1 MIVLGL
7 DVGSSSVK
15 AGILRDGKLTGTV
28 ARAFFPTRRARERV
42 EVDPAAVLRAL
53 KEAIAAV
60 GKPVRRAEAIA
71 LDVMSPSW
79 LVMDAKGKPL
89 TPIVT
94 HQDRRSVEEAKR
106 IEKAVGKERHLQ
118 LAGNRPVPG
127 GIASTTWAWFKRN
140 EPGRLRRADV
150 AGMLST
156 FLHRRMTGARV
167 TDPSNASFT
176 GLYRTLDLGGWSDE
190 LCEAAEIPR
199 SLLPDLI
206 EGDAIAGT
214 ITRSAAREFGLTEGT
229 PMTAGIVD
237 GSAGMLLA
245 GATPGQLFNV
255 CGSTDVLALCT
266 GRPRPHERL
275 LTRALGLSGLWLSVH
290 TIAAAGAALYWAKQ
304 QFFADL
310 SQDDFRKLL
319 PRLSAKGEAAA
330 GGVTFD
336 PYLAGERTSVEQR
349 RGAFSGLTL
358 ATTREQMLA
367 AMIDALAKASAER
380 LALMEQ
386 QHDVNINRR
395 VVVSGG
401 KEDRLDKLFHRDWPK
416 GYTFKSEVEATLRGL
431 GELVSNKG

>member
-1 MIVLGL
+1 MTVLGL

-15 AGILRDGKLTGTV
+15 AGILRNGKLSGTV
-28 ARAFFPTRRARERV
+28 ARAFFPTRRIRERV
-42 EVDPAAVLRAL
+42 EVHPAAVLRAL
-53 KEAIAAV
+53 REAIAAV
-60 GKPVRRAEAIA
+60 GKPAFRVDAIA

-79 LVMDAKGKPL
+79 VVMDAKGKPL

-106 IEKAVGKERHLQ
+106 IEQTVGSERHLQ

-127 GIASTTWAWFKRN
+127 GIASTTWAWFKGN
-140 EPGRLRRADV
+140 EPGRLGRADL
-150 AGMLST
+150 AGMLNT

-176 GLYRTLDLGGWSDE
+176 GLYRTLDVGGWSDE
-190 LCEAAEIPR
+190 LCEAAEISR
-199 SLLPDLI
+199 SLLPEVI
-206 EGDAIAGT
+206 EGNAIAGT

-255 CGSTDVLALCT
+255 CGSTDVIALCT
-266 GRPRPHERL
+266 DRPRPHERL
-275 LTRALGLSGLWLSVH
+275 LTRALGVKGLWLSVH
-290 TIAAAGAALYWAKQ
+290 TIAAAGAALFWAKQ
-304 QFFADL
+304 QFFPDL
-310 SQDDFRKLL
+310 SQDDYRKLMS
-319 PRLSAKGEAAA
+319 RLAPKGEEAA
-330 GGVTFD
+330 GGVSFD

-349 RGAFSGLTL
+349 QGAFTGLTL

-380 LALMEQ
+380 LTLLEQ
-386 QHDVNINRR
+386 QNDVKISRR

-401 KEDRLDKLFHRDWPK
+401 REDRLDKLFHRDWPK
-416 GYTFKSEVEATLRGL
+416 DYTFKAEVEATLRGL
-431 GELVSNKG
+431 GRLEITL

>member
-1 MIVLGL
+1 MTVLGL

-15 AGILRDGKLTGTV
+15 AGILRNGKLSGT
-28 ARAFFPTRRARERV
+28 APRAFFPTRRERERV

-53 KEAIAAV
+53 REAIAAI
-60 GKPVRRAEAIA
+60 GKRAQRVDAIA

-79 LVMDAKGKPL
+79 VVMDAKGKPL

-106 IEKAVGKERHLQ
+106 IEQSVGKERHLK

-127 GIASTTWAWFKRN
+127 GIASTTWAWFRHH
-140 EPGRLRRADV
+140 EPDRLRKADL

-156 FLHRRMTGARV
+156 FLHRRMTGTRV

-176 GLYRTLDLGGWSDE
+176 GLFRTLDLGGWSDE
-190 LCEAAEIPR
+190 LCDAAEISQ
-199 SLLPDLI
+199 SLLPDVI

-214 ITRSAAREFGLTEGT
+214 ITRSAAREFGLAEGT

-266 GRPRPHERL
+266 DRPRPHERL
-275 LTRALGLSGLWLSVH
+275 LTRALGIKGLWLSVH

-304 QFFADL
+304 QFFADV
-310 SQDDFRKLL
+310 SQEAFRKLML
-319 PRLSAKGEAAA
+319 RLSTKGAEAA

-349 RGAFSGLTL
+349 RGAFAGLTL

-380 LALMEQ
+380 LTLLER
-386 QHDVNINRR
+386 QHDVKINRR

-401 KEDRLDKLFHRDWPK
+401 KEDRLDKLFHRDWPT
-416 GYTFKSEVEATLRGL
+416 GYTFREEVEATLRGL
-431 GELVSNKG
+431 GRLGTIP